1 MDKKFKEVRNVLNM
15 KNIIGAG
22 IIMGT
27 LFISTSAFAA
37 EQDQETTRYSIQ
49 DRVNNGSFNFQNQF
63 DNDYASLLQSKKAAQ
78 KQRVLLWTEQKSNS
92 TGNSIAQTQDAD
104 SHVTL
109 DQVSVNEGNTQDQ
122 ATDVVEEQDQLADGN
137 EMIQDQL
144 SANENAQGQNVLLVQ
159 AITKYKIS
167 IMKLHQIKAG
177 FGSYLSQIQDSYK
190 YNSQNQGNGGNG
202 NTQDQFAYND
212 SDANQNAEGDLI
224 DQLQGSYDTNIQ
236 NQQTAGEG
244 NYPYQDI
251 YNGTTQDQAANGN
264 GITQDQLA
272 DNLSEQI
279 SGVNGNNNDAD
290 QYSYNFNNQDQVGE
304 IGNVHQDQTFN

>member
-27 LFISTSAFAA
+27 LFVSTSAFAA

-137 EMIQDQL
+137 EID
-144 SANENAQGQNVLLVQ
+144 SG
-159 AITKYKIS
+159 S
-167 IMKLHQIKAG
+167 IIC
-177 FGSYLSQIQDSYK
+177 
-190 YNSQNQGNGGNG
+190 
-202 NTQDQFAYND
+202 
-212 SDANQNAEGDLI
+212 
-224 DQLQGSYDTNIQ
+224 
-236 NQQTAGEG
+236 
-244 NYPYQDI
+244 
-251 YNGTTQDQAANGN
+251 
-264 GITQDQLA
+264 
-272 DNLSEQI
+272 
-279 SGVNGNNNDAD
+279 
-290 QYSYNFNNQDQVGE
+290 
-304 IGNVHQDQTFN
+304 